1 MSEPII
7 SNLMSSKIEVF
18 VVCPADA
25 IERSGAMSFS
35 LSRIDDRGESRPFPI
50 IVVRTFGNDY
60 FGYVNRCPHERVW
73 LNIGSGTF
81 FSADRSFL
89 RCGRHG
95 ARFEIDTGMCIDG
108 PCDGQSLEPV
118 ALAVIEGDVCL
129 CGVKLLEDDRFADLF
144 GDSDETMDITIHPD

>member
-1 MSEPII
+1 MSERII
-7 SNLMSSKIEVF
+7 RNLMSDQIEVF
-18 VVCPADA
+18 AVCPADA
-25 IERSGAMSFS
+25 IERSGAMGFS
-35 LSRIDDRGESRPFPI
+35 LSQIDDSGESRPFPI

-60 FGYVNRCPHERVW
+60 FNYVNRCPHESVW
-73 LNIGSGTF
+73 LNIGSGAF
-81 FSADRSFL
+81 FSADRAFL

-129 CGVKLLEDDRFADLF
+129 CGVKLLEDDRFADPF
-144 GDSDETMDITIHPD
+144 GGSDETMDITIHPD